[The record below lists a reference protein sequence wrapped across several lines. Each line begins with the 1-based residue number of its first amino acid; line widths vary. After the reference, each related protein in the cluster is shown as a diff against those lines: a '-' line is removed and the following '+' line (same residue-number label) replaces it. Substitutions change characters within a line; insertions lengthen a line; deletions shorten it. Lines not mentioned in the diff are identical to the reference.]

1 MPDQAVEPKEE
12 SSTAETEVDNA
23 LLKALMRASKKQASF
38 FKRGDVIADQ
48 VLRELLAVE
57 GLGKTSITGLAS
69 QVLNTGTTAPAVS
82 SLVRVMFDQ
91 LVRLEMAKQNAASE
105 KHSSRRTDEDEHE
118 IDKFVTRENRGI
130 FSSDNP
136 GYRCEVPECWKP
148 GSSEYFDDIQAWR
161 SHFYATHSYFWA
173 QSQQAPHNEPPEEDD
188 SQGEEGGS
196 SQEEAKGSWVLFI
209 PRHHPLVESAID
221 ELSACAGSQGV
232 ISYKEG
238 CRVLTNIVVDG
249 LYNNDEVSDIYRE
262 LRIPLGVDTAP
273 PNALS
278 DFLFDVIERMEE
290 VDEKYKLSLD
300 PRKTPSPLP
309 EPPAHSQMARKVTG
323 SLQNGT
329 GNTRKAQKRT
339 VQNIAAP
346 FRFLD
351 LPAEM
356 RNLIYR
362 ELLSPA
368 PGYIRLLTLQYSIKT
383 TDGRPAYSR
392 RTKCQPLVLASCKQA
407 YKEAVDIMYQEN
419 TVVICAQICN
429 GNYPIINKRLLPDH
443 VLPKLTS
450 VVLVVENG
458 TSSVANRPDFN
469 KVHWKQLQELTALQ
483 ELRICMVERKGRPDK
498 EKQWILEHIIERIPA
513 SCHIS
518 FEARGGVEDGFVQ
531 EVLDEWEAFKE
542 HRGLDAE
549 DAIEV
554 DEADL
559 KRIALQAHANVEQG
573 VKSGDPHDY
582 RFPRRGIPQLVPLGD
597 GTSIIDPSIV
607 LGGGGDGNKK

>member
-1 MPDQAVEPKEE
+1 MLDRSAKPKDE
-12 SSTAETEVDNA
+12 SSTTETEADDA

-38 FKRGDVIADQ
+38 FKQEDVIADQ
-48 VLRELLAVE
+48 VLRELLAMK
-57 GLGKTSITGLAS
+57 GLEKTSIMDLAS
-69 QVLNTGTTAPAVS
+69 QLRSSGTTAPAVPS
-82 SLVRVMFDQ
+82 FVRVMFDQ
-91 LVRLEMAKQNAASE
+91 LVQLAMAKEDAAS
-105 KHSSRRTDEDEHE
+105 KKQSSKGTDEDEHE

-130 FSSDNP
+130 FSSDDP
-136 GYRCEVPECWKP
+136 GYRCEVPGCWKH
-148 GSSEYFDDIQAWR
+148 GSSDYFDDIQAWR
-161 SHFYATHSYFWA
+161 SHFYATHAYFWA
-173 QSQQAPHNEPPEEDD
+173 QSQQTSHNEPSEAED
-188 SQGEEGGS
+188 SQSEEEES
-196 SQEEAKGSWVLFI
+196 SQGPAKPYWITLV
-209 PRHHPLVESAID
+209 PRHHPRVERAID
-221 ELSACAGSQGV
+221 ELSASARGHGV
-232 ISYKEG
+232 VSYEEG
-238 CRVLTNIVVDG
+238 CRVLTQFIVDG
-249 LYNNDEVSDIYRE
+249 LYNRDELSDIYVE
-262 LRIPLGVDTAP
+262 LRVPLGFGAVM

-278 DFLFDVIERMEE
+278 AFVVEVKDRMRE
-290 VDEKYKLSLD
+290 VDENYKLSLD
-300 PRKTPSPLP
+300 PRETPPPVP
-309 EPPAHSQMARKVTG
+309 EPAAHSQLARKNAEV
-323 SLQNGT
+323 LQDETDNA
-329 GNTRKAQKRT
+329 RKAQKHT
-339 VQNIAAP
+339 VQEIPGP

-368 PGYIRLLTLQYSIKT
+368 PGYIRLLTLQHSIKT

-458 TSSVANRPDFN
+458 TTSVANRPDF
-469 KVHWKQLQELTALQ
+469 KTVHWKQLQELTALQ
-483 ELRICMVERKGRPDK
+483 ELRICMVERKDRPEK

-513 SCHIS
+513 SCKIS
-518 FEARGGVEDGFVQ
+518 FEAQGGIEDGFVQ

-542 HRGLDAE
+542 HRGLDAA

-559 KRIALQAHANVEQG
+559 KRMALQAHANVEQG

-607 LGGGGDGNKK
+607 LGGGGDGSKK